1 MANDLY
7 LNDRSID
14 DLARQVLTIDGQL
27 APPVGITPTVQLANS
42 PGVLGST
49 NSVAPRRIVVQLD
62 VRAASLTA
70 RDTLIDTLWRR
81 LAGVME
87 LRVSSA
93 PNRAVLVTCID
104 VRVDLYTAAHANS
117 NLGITLTF
125 EASDPIR
132 RNLQP
137 NIYALTTA
145 RTACVLGTH
154 ASAPD
159 VWLYGNAT
167 PIVNPVVITRAHT
180 GAEVSR
186 ITLSGVTTARTTAS
200 LTANNALKIRRDGTI
215 EYYVAGVLQTGTEHG
230 LSWLASGS
238 FPLLSPE
245 DAAPD
250 VGLWPTIEL
259 AATSGTP
266 TGMALYYQ
274 GF

>member
-1 MANDLY
+1 MANDLF
-7 LNDRSID
+7 LNDRSLD
-14 DLARQVLTIDGQL
+14 DLVRQVLTIDGHL
-27 APPVGITPTVQLANS
+27 SPPVGITQTVPLANA

-49 NSVAPRRIVVQLD
+49 IAIGARRIVVQLD
-62 VRAASLTA
+62 VRAATLTA
-70 RDTLIDTLWRR
+70 RDTLIDALARR
-81 LAGVME
+81 LSGVME
-87 LRVSSA
+87 LRVLSA
-93 PNRAVLVTCID
+93 PNRAVLVTCVD
-104 VRVDLYTAAHANS
+104 VRVEMYAGAHANS
-117 NLGITLTF
+117 SLAVTLTF

-145 RTACVLGTH
+145 PTACVLGTQT
-154 ASAPD
+154 SAPD

-167 PIVNPVVITRAHT
+167 PIVSPVIITRSYT

-186 ITLSGVTTARTTAS
+186 ITLSGVTTARPAAS

-215 EYYVAGVLQTGTEHG
+215 EYYVAGVLQTGTENG
-230 LSWLASGS
+230 LSWFGSGS

-250 VGLWPTIEL
+250 VGLWPTLEL
-259 AATSGTP
+259 LATSGTP

-274 GF
+274 GS